1 MTAIASVE
9 TTTAPGTQ
17 AAQASTAQDT
27 AAQKAAAGLPPARLA
42 AAASANTVN
51 AQLVSSQ
58 WGVDPATVAGVY
70 GGAGESGGLFA
81 GDSMLPLLTHLTHA
95 NAEQA
100 LTLLGVKTPTAGGT
114 AGSYAPE
121 TSKTASANAQSQS
134 ALAQAYGGTTAATVD
149 PLWGKSA

>member
-17 AAQASTAQDT
+17 AAQA
-27 AAQKAAAGLPPARLA
+27 AAGLPPVRLA

-81 GDSMLPLLTHLTHA
+81 GDNLLPLLTNLSHA

-100 LTLLGVKTPTAGGT
+100 LTLIGVKTPTAGGT

-134 ALAQAYGGTTAATVD
+134 ALAQTYGGTPAATVD